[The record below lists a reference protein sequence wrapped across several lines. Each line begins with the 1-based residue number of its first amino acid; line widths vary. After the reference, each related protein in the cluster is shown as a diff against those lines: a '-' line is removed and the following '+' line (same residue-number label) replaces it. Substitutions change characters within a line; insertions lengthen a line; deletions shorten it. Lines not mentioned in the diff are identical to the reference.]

1 MSGQPRRRSA
11 PVIRYRRSPAL
22 VAYWSGQRLIC
33 FNPRRKQRFAI
44 SPAVA
49 EQLSRLNDWTTA
61 AQFAARFGSRDD
73 DPVFGQILIEMA
85 GLGLVE
91 TDREHEAWPWLA
103 WSPEASFFFFGTRGG
118 EYPSDPRR
126 YDATLREKAK
136 SDPPPDPVKSMAGP
150 RIQLPAARPLGDLS
164 TALRDRRTWRHFSGA
179 PLSLPDL
186 ATLLRSTWGVQ
197 KWGAVKG
204 QGRVALKTSPSGG
217 ARHAIE
223 AYVLARNV
231 RGLPASVYHYDAA
244 AHELVGLGHRVT
256 SRTITKLLVNQF
268 YYRDAAA
275 VVVMTAVFPRAM
287 WRYPFSRALRTVLTE
302 AGHLGQTFCLAAT
315 SLGLAPFTVMA
326 FDESLAESLLI
337 VDGVSECALYVVGVG
352 RRSARHAAQPGGLTR
367 GDRP

>member
-1 MSGQPRRRSA
+1 MTARRQPRTA

-22 VAYWSGQRLIC
+22 VLYWTGRQLIC
-33 FNPRRKQRFAI
+33 FNPRVKRRVSI
-44 SPAVA
+44 SAA
-49 EQLSRLNDWTTA
+49 LADQLSRLDDWTTPT
-61 AQFAARFGSRDD
+61 QFAEQFGSSKDA
-73 DPVFGQILIEMA
+73 PVFRQLLAEMA
-85 GLGLVE
+85 SMGVVE
-91 TDREHEAWPWLA
+91 TDRDQEWPWSS

-118 EYPSDPRR
+118 KYPTDPLR
-126 YDATLREKAK
+126 YDAALRRKAK
-136 SDPPPDPVKSMAGP
+136 HDPPPEPAKTMAGQ
-150 RIQLPAARPLGDLS
+150 RIQLPAPRLLGDLS
-164 TALRDRRTWRHFSGA
+164 SALHDRRTWRHFG
-179 PLSLPDL
+179 PDPVSLDDL

-231 RGLPASVYHYDAA
+231 QGLTASVYHYDAA
-244 AHELVGLGHRVT
+244 GHQLVRLGRRVT

-268 YYRDAAA
+268 YYGDAAA

-287 WRYPFSRALRTVLTE
+287 WRYPFSRALRTVFTE

-326 FDESLAESLLI
+326 FDEVLAESLLT
-337 VDGVSECALYVVGVG
+337 VDGVNECALYIVGVG
-352 RRSARHAAQPGGLTR
+352 HRSARHAAQPGAITT
-367 GDRP
+367 GDHP